1 MEAYPAS
8 EKWFVSGSVGAGVY
22 VGDYDM
28 HTKFGNRISITGDV
42 SGGKWITPVLG
53 ARLQISGMHASGE
66 AKNGK
71 SESWNFMMYHA
82 DIMVDV
88 LNWWCGV
95 NEERT
100 YSLIPLVGGG
110 VANAPG
116 LNTTTGVLTVGV
128 LNRFKVSEHLD
139 INIELKGN
147 LVGDKLDGCASG
159 KKGEGAA
166 ALTAG
171 LTYNF

>member
-1 MEAYPAS
+1 
-8 EKWFVSGSVGAGVY
+8 
-22 VGDYDM
+22 
-28 HTKFGNRISITGDV
+28 
-42 SGGKWITPVLG
+42 
-53 ARLQISGMHASGE
+53 
-66 AKNGK
+66 
-71 SESWNFMMYHA
+71 MMYHA
-82 DIMVDV
+82 VIMGVGM
-88 LNWWCGV
+88 NWWCGV
-95 NEERT
+95 DEERT
-100 YSLIPLVGGG
+100 YSLIPLGGGG

-128 LNRFKVSEHLD
+128 LNRYKESEHLD
-139 INIELKGN
+139 INVELKGN